1 MSSDDPEY
9 FPELTDQFSIQ
20 QLININHIVANC
32 TTPGNYFHLLRSEN
46 IRDMRDSMSNFLADA
61 RFVFHSAS
69 LLLSLHQSLFSVI
82 LNADPALMIFFQVP
96 LTKLFSLAIINL
108 KLNFRN
114 RIQENDPGQ
123 WRCIPEPCCSAE
135 GERGFLDS
143 LNHVVVIFG
152 SCQSFVGAKCLP

>member
-46 IRDMRDSMSNFLADA
+46 IWDMRDFMSNFLADA

-82 LNADPALMIFFQVP
+82 LNADQALMIFFQVL
-96 LTKLFSLAIINL
+96 LTKLFSFAMIN
-108 KLNFRN
+108 
-114 RIQENDPGQ
+114 P
-123 WRCIPEPCCSAE
+123 
-135 GERGFLDS
+135 
-143 LNHVVVIFG
+143 
-152 SCQSFVGAKCLP
+152 

>member
-46 IRDMRDSMSNFLADA
+46 ILEKGEFMSNFLADA

-69 LLLSLHQSLFSVI
+69 LLLSLLPSLFSVI
-82 LNADPALMIFFQVP
+82 LNADQVSMIFFQVL
-96 LTKLFSLAIINL
+96 LTKLFSNATVN
-108 KLNFRN
+108 
-114 RIQENDPGQ
+114 P
-123 WRCIPEPCCSAE
+123 
-135 GERGFLDS
+135 
-143 LNHVVVIFG
+143 
-152 SCQSFVGAKCLP
+152 